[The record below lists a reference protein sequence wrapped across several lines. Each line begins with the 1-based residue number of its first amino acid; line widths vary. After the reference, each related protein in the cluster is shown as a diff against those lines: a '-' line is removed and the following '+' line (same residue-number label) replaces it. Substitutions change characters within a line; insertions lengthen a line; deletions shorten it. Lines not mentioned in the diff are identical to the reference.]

1 MKPFLWILAGITT
14 GIAAYVILNA
24 LSPPYATG
32 SDDVDDAANKAAWWG
47 TKQRVTGRATGL
59 AGKMKENVGRVTGD
73 DRLTAEGGV
82 DQVAGAVKNAAG
94 QTAAALSDT
103 ARELNR

>member
-1 MKPFLWILAGITT
+1 MKPFLWILAGIST

-24 LSPPYATG
+24 PSPQYATG
-32 SDDVDDAANKAAWWG
+32 SDDVDAAANKAARWG
-47 TKQRVTGRATGL
+47 TKQRFTGGATGL

-73 DRLTAEGGV
+73 DQLAAEGGV

-94 QTAAALSDT
+94 QTAAAVSDT
-103 ARELNR
+103 VRELNR